1 MSGSKFSYFQ
11 RELLKQLVLEA
22 DVQRFNEEETLAYV
36 KTRLKQDVSIEYI
49 YSVKRNLRRNSANQL
64 NQMRKHKTAFIDELF
79 FKRVNEIKKYQKEL
93 WRIYHTHAN
102 DGHLQKDCIREAH
115 QLTVTL
121 ANMFAALPQIS
132 GLTFFTGGAY
142 NGEKDLSSVL
152 TNTRSSTKEQ
162 QGEDSSTGDY
172 EPIV

>member
-1 MSGSKFSYFQ
+1 MSGGKFSYFQ
-11 RELLKQLVLEA
+11 RELIKQLVLESE
-22 DVQRFNEEETLAYV
+22 VQRFTEEEMLAYV
-36 KTRLKQDVSIEYI
+36 KTRLKQDVSVEHLYT
-49 YSVKRNLRRNSANQL
+49 VKRNLRRNSANQL

-93 WRIYHTHAN
+93 WRIYHTHTN
-102 DGHLQKDCIREAH
+102 DGHLQKDCIKEAH

-121 ANMFAALPQIS
+121 ANMYAALPQIS

-152 TNTRSSTKEQ
+152 TNNSGSTNISK
-162 QGEDSSTGDY
+162 DSENPENY
-172 EPIV
+172 RPVV